1 MHFFAG
7 VTQEN
12 AKGEAVLDAIN
23 GIPVTLHPPSP
34 ILFLNPKPDLRP
46 VPASISGAITKAKQR
61 LRDLGKYKMY
71 RMNKAWLSGGKRRS
85 NKFCPL

>member
-7 VTQEN
+7 VTREN

-34 ILFLNPKPDLRP
+34 TEEKYVNNEFTQKDEKILDAKNL
-46 VPASISGAITKAKQR
+46 IS
-61 LRDLGKYKMY
+61 
-71 RMNKAWLSGGKRRS
+71 
-85 NKFCPL
+85 